1 MCTICGSRDISF
13 KQLRPATDL
22 SSSNLLEEAA
32 DVVHFN
38 HALEH
43 CHLPAENMQRAA
55 ELSRPE
61 GLSFVIVS
69 DGEPTAAHAYERIG
83 VVRRHLSCGLCVT
96 QDAGF
101 EPLADTMTAPD
112 SIQPCS
118 FASDHA
124 PQTHAGA
131 QEMASRMV
139 EPLVK
144 S

>member
-1 MCTICGSRDISF
+1 MSYTSTMR
-13 KQLRPATDL
+13 L
-22 SSSNLLEEAA
+22 SIAIFQWRTYSVLWRS
-32 DVVHFN
+32 
-38 HALEH
+38 
-43 CHLPAENMQRAA
+43 
-55 ELSRPE
+55 
-61 GLSFVIVS
+61 S
-69 DGEPTAAHAYERIG
+69 DGWLAMVVTAG
-83 VVRRHLSCGLCVT
+83 SNSSGGLCVT